1 MSLARLVYPRGARA
15 LGLQVVT
22 HRIAVALLCTAV
34 LSVEAAD
41 PAPAQAQEKA
51 APGALDIWE
60 FAVDGNTV
68 LDEDTIAA
76 VLQPFMGE
84 GRTPEDVDAA
94 RADLEKAY
102 RERGY
107 KTVSVSIPRQTVAEG
122 VVTLQVTEGRIGHLN
137 VIGSRYHSID
147 RIREQAPALAEGT
160 VPNFNDLRD
169 DIVRL
174 NSQADRRV
182 TPALKA
188 GARPGTIDVD
198 LAVSDDLPLHGSLE
212 LNNRQSQDTSELRS
226 LATLSYGN
234 LWQRG
239 HSLSL
244 SYQTAPRNT
253 DDAKVFFGSYLAP
266 FSDDFSLLFNGLKSD
281 SNVATVGGV
290 GVVGAGKSFGVRG
303 VWTLPS
309 PDDLYQS
316 FTAGIDYKRFRN
328 TVSLS
333 TASFDTPA
341 TYYPISGA
349 YTAVLR
355 QGISTTQVDLS
366 LNFASQAFGSD
377 TQELQLNRAYA
388 RGQMFYVRGSL
399 EHNAPLPASFEVS
412 MRLAGQWT
420 DQPLIT
426 NEQLNGG
433 GLDTGRGYLEAES
446 LGDYGFM
453 EKLEVLTPELADT
466 FRVVDSLRFFAFFD
480 GSLLRLRRNLPE
492 TPPESALLSTGVG
505 LNLQLLKVLNGSVVW
520 AMPLDDGPATQS
532 GDSRWL
538 FRVWGSF

>member
-1 MSLARLVYPRGARA
+1 M
-15 LGLQVVT
+15 GLQGVM
-22 HRIAVALLCTAV
+22 HRIAAALLCTAV
-34 LSVEAAD
+34 LNASEAAEPEAS
-41 PAPAQAQEKA
+41 PAPAKT
-51 APGALDIWE
+51 APSTLAIWE
-60 FAVDGNTV
+60 FAIDGNSV
-68 LDEDTIAA
+68 LSEDLIAE

-84 GRTPEDVDAA
+84 SRTPEDVDAA
-94 RADLEKAY
+94 RAELEKTY

-188 GARPGTIDVD
+188 GTRPGTVDVD
-198 LAVSDDLPLHGSLE
+198 LAVSDDLPVHGTLE
-212 LNNRQSQDTSELRS
+212 LNNRQSQDTSNLRS
-226 LATLSYGN
+226 MATLSYGN

-253 DDAKVFFGSYLAP
+253 DDAKVLFGSYLAP
-266 FSDDFSLLFNGLKSD
+266 LSDDFSLLFNGLKSD

-316 FTAGIDYKRFRN
+316 FTAGIDYKRFQN

-341 TYYPISGA
+341 TYYPLTGA

-355 QGISTTQVDLS
+355 QGLTTTQVDLS
-366 LNFASQAFGSD
+366 LNFASQGFGSD
-377 TQELQLNRAYA
+377 TEELQLNRAYA
-388 RGQMFYVRGSL
+388 RGQMFYVRANL
-399 EHNAPLPASFEVS
+399 EHSAPLPASFEVS
-412 MRLAGQWT
+412 MRLSGQWT

-426 NEQLNGG
+426 NEQMNGG

-446 LGDYGFM
+446 LGDYGF
-453 EKLEVLTPELADT
+453 LERLEILTPDLADH
-466 FRVVDSLRFFAFFD
+466 FRIDEKTSLVNSLRFFTFFD

-505 LNLQLLKVLNGSVVW
+505 LNLQLLKYLNGSVVW

>member
-1 MSLARLVYPRGARA
+1 M
-15 LGLQVVT
+15 GLQVVT
-22 HRIAVALLCTAV
+22 HRIAWVLLCTAV
-34 LSVEAAD
+34 LRAEAAE
-41 PAPAQAQEKA
+41 PTA
-51 APGALDIWE
+51 APVPATAVSSTLDIWE

-68 LDEDTIAA
+68 LDEDNIAEI
-76 VLQPFMGE
+76 LQPFMGE

-107 KTVSVSIPRQTVAEG
+107 KTVSVSIPRQTVADG
-122 VVTLQVTEGRIGHLN
+122 VVMLQVTEGRIGHLN
-137 VIGSRYHSID
+137 VIGSRYYSID

-188 GARPGTIDVD
+188 GARAGTVDVD

-212 LNNRQSQDTSELRS
+212 LNNRQSQDTSNLRS

-239 HSLSL
+239 HSVSL

-266 FSDDFSLLFNGLKSD
+266 LGDDFSLLFNGLKSD

-309 PDDLYQS
+309 PDDPQNSLYQS

-341 TYYPISGA
+341 TYYPVSGA

-355 QGISTTQVDLS
+355 QGITTTQVDLS
-366 LNFASQAFGSD
+366 VNFASQAFGSD
-377 TQELQLNRAYA
+377 TEELQLNRAYA

-399 EHNAPLPASFEVS
+399 EHNAPLPGSFEVS

-453 EKLEVLTPELADT
+453 EKLEILTPELADT
-466 FRVVDSLRFFAFFD
+466 FRIGDKAGVVDSLRFFTFFD

-505 LNLQLLKVLNGSVVW
+505 LNLQLLKVLHGSVVW